1 MVWVR
6 MAWMGQ
12 GKSHPL
18 LQMVPVAAERMVD
31 RHVRPHNTLAGN
43 ALYGIWIRALLEV
56 VTCRDTDTDTC
67 II

>member
-1 MVWVR
+1 MVWLW
-6 MAWMGQ
+6 MAWMGE
-12 GKSHPL
+12 GKSHPI

-31 RHVRPHNTLAGN
+31 RHVRARNTMAGD
-43 ALYGIWIRALLEV
+43 ALCGIWTLLEV